1 MTRYNILIDGK
12 VAYKELT
19 QDEYFSTME
28 DLAQEFYDT
37 GVPHP
42 KSILTEFIEEWQR

>member
-12 VAYKELT
+12 VAYKDLS
-19 QDEYFSTME
+19 QDEYFATME
-28 DLAQEFYDT
+28 DLAQDFYIS

-42 KSILTEFIEEWQR
+42 KSILTEFIED

>member
-12 VAYKELT
+12 VAYKDLS
-19 QDEYFSTME
+19 QDDYFTTME
-28 DLAQEFYDT
+28 DLAQDFYIS

-42 KSILTEFIEEWQR
+42 TDIKTEFIED

>member
-12 VAYKELT
+12 IAYEDLS
-19 QDEYFSTME
+19 QDEYFNTME
-28 DLAQEFYDT
+28 DLAQDFYIS

-42 KSILTEFIEEWQR
+42 TNIKTEFIED

>member
-12 VAYKELT
+12 VAYKDLS
-19 QDEYFSTME
+19 QDEYFTTME
-28 DLAQEFYDT
+28 DLAQDFYIS

-42 KSILTEFIEEWQR
+42 KSIQTEFIE

>member
-1 MTRYNILIDGK
+1 MTRYNILIDSK
-12 VAYKELT
+12 VAYKDLS
-19 QDEYFSTME
+19 QDEYFATME

-42 KSILTEFIEEWQR
+42 KNILTEFIEEWQR

>member
-1 MTRYNILIDGK
+1 MTRYNIRIDGK
-12 VAYKELT
+12 VAYKDLS
-19 QDEYFSTME
+19 QDEYFTAME
-28 DLAQEFYDT
+28 DLAQEFYNT